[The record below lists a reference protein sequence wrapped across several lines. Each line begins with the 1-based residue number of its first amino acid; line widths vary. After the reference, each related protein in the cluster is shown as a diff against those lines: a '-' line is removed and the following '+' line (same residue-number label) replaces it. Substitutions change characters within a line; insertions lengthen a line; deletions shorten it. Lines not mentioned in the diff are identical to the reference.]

1 MGKTGG
7 SSIKKHTRTL
17 KETLI
22 MYGIGSVLCIY
33 LGFLCGAV
41 WMPEN
46 DLWEFMANFNEFIIQ
61 RHNFIVGVT
70 KATPAFIAVFWVMFS
85 MAFIIMATKFE
96 HPFAGQEYGV
106 AKWGNAKDFTRQ
118 FANHDPK
125 NEIEVVTGGVKPG
138 QDDNPTPNL

>member
-41 WMPEN
+41 WMPDN
-46 DLWEFMANFNEFIIQ
+46 NLWEFMANFNEFIIQ
-61 RHNFIVGVT
+61 DVRN
-70 KATPAFIAVFWVMFS
+70 VF
-85 MAFIIMATKFE
+85 
-96 HPFAGQEYGV
+96 Q
-106 AKWGNAKDFTRQ
+106 
-118 FANHDPK
+118 
-125 NEIEVVTGGVKPG
+125 
-138 QDDNPTPNL
+138 